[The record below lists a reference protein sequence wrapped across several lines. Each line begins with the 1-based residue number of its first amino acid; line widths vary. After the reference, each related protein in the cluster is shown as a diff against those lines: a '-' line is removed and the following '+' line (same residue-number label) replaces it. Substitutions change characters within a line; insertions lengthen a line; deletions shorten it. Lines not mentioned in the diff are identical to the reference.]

1 MKKYTIYILTLSC
14 SWVLLS
20 SCEDF
25 LNKTDPTVLVADNF
39 YQTETQVIQAV
50 NGVYGQLQPLISNQW
65 QYNEF
70 TTDNTTLHFNEAD
83 RGQGPSLE
91 ALEFWQINSSTGNV
105 TSLYNSI
112 YGALVN
118 VNTTLAKL
126 PDSNASD
133 EIKRRSEGELKFIRA
148 YYYFL
153 LVQYFGDVVIITEP
167 LNSPSEAYQYTRQPA
182 ESVYQLVISDLE
194 YAASALPPSY
204 GDADKGRATKGAALS
219 LLGKVYL
226 TRKEYDKAIEQLS
239 PVLNL
244 EYSLL
249 PDYADVFEPANKNH
263 AESIFDV
270 QFQGDNQLGEHSGFI
285 YTFAPRQ
292 SNGAVI
298 NFPGQNGGGWNIPTL
313 EIISSYEA
321 GDLRK
326 SVSLKEGYTNLEG
339 EWVAIPFINK
349 FNHPHSIRGV
359 TNDNWPVLRYAD
371 VLLMLAE
378 AINELEG
385 PTAEAYE
392 HLNAVRERAGLDLL
406 SGLNQETFRTAVLKE
421 RRLELAFENH
431 RWFDLKRTMN
441 PTEMAAFL
449 NAYGEYEKNHLTTPR
464 FGIPFS
470 PADFKFEPHEVLF
483 PIPADQIRINPE
495 LTQNPGY

>member
-1 MKKYTIYILTLSC
+1 MKKHPIYILTLSC
-14 SWVLLS
+14 SLVILTA
-20 SCEDF
+20 CEDF
-25 LNKTDPTVLVADNF
+25 LNKTDPTVLVSDNF
-39 YQTETQVIQAV
+39 YKTETQVIQAV
-50 NGVYGQLQPLISNQW
+50 NGVYGQLQPIISNQW

-70 TTDNTTLHFNEAD
+70 ITDNTTLHFNEAD

-91 ALEFWQINSSTGNV
+91 ALEFWQINPSTGNI
-105 TSLYNSI
+105 TSLYNGI
-112 YGALVN
+112 YAALAN

-126 PDSNASD
+126 PESNASA
-133 EIKRRSEGELKFIRA
+133 EIKNRSEGELKFIRA

-167 LNSPSEAYQYTRQPA
+167 LNSPGEAYTYARQPA

-194 YAASALPPSY
+194 FASSSLPPSY
-204 GDADKGRATKGAALS
+204 SNIDKGRATKGAALS

-226 TRKEYDKAIEQLS
+226 TRKEYDKAVNQLRQ
-239 PVLNL
+239 VLSL
-244 EYSLL
+244 GYSLL

-263 AESIFDV
+263 AESVFDV

-298 NFPGQNGGGWNIPTL
+298 DFPGQNGGGWNIPTL
-313 EIISSYEA
+313 EIISSYED
-321 GDLRK
+321 GDKRK
-326 SVSLKEGYTNLEG
+326 DASLKEGYTNLEG
-339 EWVAIPFINK
+339 QWVAIPFINK
-349 FNHPHSIRGV
+349 YNHPHSIRNV

-385 PTAEAYE
+385 ASSEAYE
-392 HLNAVRERAGLDLL
+392 YLNVVRERAGLDALN
-406 SGLNQETFRTAVLKE
+406 GLNQETFRTAVLKE

-431 RWFDLKRTMN
+431 RWFDLKRTME
-441 PTEMAAFL
+441 PAEMATFL

-470 PADFKFEPHEVLF
+470 AADFKFEPHEALF

>member
-1 MKKYTIYILTLSC
+1 MKKHPIYILTLSC
-14 SWVLLS
+14 SLVILS

-25 LNKTDPTVLVADNF
+25 LNKTDPTVLVSDNF
-39 YQTETQVIQAV
+39 YKTETQVIQAV
-50 NGVYGQLQPLISNQW
+50 NGVYGQLQPIISNQW

-70 TTDNTTLHFNEAD
+70 ITDNTTLHFNEAD

-91 ALEFWQINSSTGNV
+91 ALEFWQINPSTGNI

-112 YGALVN
+112 YAALAN

-126 PDSNASD
+126 PESNASA
-133 EIKRRSEGELKFIRA
+133 EIKNRSEGELKFIRA

-167 LNSPSEAYQYTRQPA
+167 LNSPGEAYTYARQPA

-194 YAASALPPSY
+194 FASSSLPPSY
-204 GDADKGRATKGAALS
+204 SNIDKGRATKGAALS

-226 TRKEYDKAIEQLS
+226 TRKEYDKAVNQLRQ
-239 PVLNL
+239 VLSL
-244 EYSLL
+244 GYSLL

-263 AESIFDV
+263 AESVFDV

-298 NFPGQNGGGWNIPTL
+298 DFPGQNGGGWNIPTL
-313 EIISSYEA
+313 EIISSYED
-321 GDLRK
+321 GDKRK
-326 SVSLKEGYTNLEG
+326 DVSLKEGYTNLEG
-339 EWVAIPFINK
+339 QWVAIPFINK
-349 FNHPHSIRGV
+349 YNHPHSIRNV

-385 PTAEAYE
+385 PSSEAYE
-392 HLNAVRERAGLDLL
+392 YLNVVRERAGLDPLN
-406 SGLNQETFRTAVLKE
+406 GLNQETFRTAVLKE

-431 RWFDLKRTMN
+431 RWFDLKRTM
-441 PTEMAAFL
+441 TSAEMATFL

-470 PADFKFEPHEVLF
+470 AADFKFEPHEALF

>member
-1 MKKYTIYILTLSC
+1 MKKYPVYILATPLLLG
-14 SWVLLS
+14 LLS

-50 NGVYGQLQPLISNQW
+50 NGVYGSLQPIISNQW

-83 RGQGPSLE
+83 RGQGSSLE
-91 ALEFWQINSSTGNV
+91 ALEFWQINPSTGNI
-105 TSLYNSI
+105 TNLYNSI

-126 PDSNASD
+126 PESNASD
-133 EIKRRSEGELKFIRA
+133 EIKQRSEGELKFIRA

-167 LNSPSEAYQYTRQPA
+167 LNSPSDAFNYTRQPA
-182 ESVYQLVISDLE
+182 ESVYQLVISDLA
-194 YAASALPPSY
+194 YAASTLPPSY
-204 GDADKGRATKGAALS
+204 GDTDKGRATKGAALS

-226 TRKEYDKAIEQLS
+226 TRKEYAKAIDQLR
-239 PVLNL
+239 PVLSL
-244 EYSLL
+244 GYTLL

-263 AESIFDV
+263 AESVFDV

-298 NFPGQNGGGWNIPTL
+298 DFPGQNGGGWNIPTL
-313 EIISSYEA
+313 EIISSFEE
-321 GDLRK
+321 GDKRK
-326 SVSLKEGYTNLEG
+326 EVSLKEGYTNLEG

-349 FNHPHSIRGV
+349 YNHPHSIRGV

-385 PTAEAYE
+385 PSSEAYE
-392 HLNAVRERAGLDLL
+392 FLNAVRERAGLDPL

-431 RWFDLKRTMN
+431 RWFDLKRTMS
-441 PTEMAAFL
+441 PEEMAAFL

-470 PADFKFEPHEVLF
+470 PADFKFEPYEVLF

>member
-91 ALEFWQINSSTGNV
+91 ALEFWQINSSTGNI

-204 GDADKGRATKGAALS
+204 RDADKGRATKGAALS

-226 TRKEYDKAIEQLS
+226 TRKEYDKAIEQLR

-244 EYSLL
+244 GYSLL

-298 NFPGQNGGGWNIPTL
+298 DFPGQNGGGWNIPTL

-326 SVSLKEGYTNLEG
+326 AVSLKEGYTNLEG

-349 FNHPHSIRGV
+349 FN
-359 TNDNWPVLRYAD
+359 
-371 VLLMLAE
+371 
-378 AINELEG
+378 
-385 PTAEAYE
+385 
-392 HLNAVRERAGLDLL
+392 
-406 SGLNQETFRTAVLKE
+406 
-421 RRLELAFENH
+421 
-431 RWFDLKRTMN
+431 
-441 PTEMAAFL
+441 
-449 NAYGEYEKNHLTTPR
+449 
-464 FGIPFS
+464 
-470 PADFKFEPHEVLF
+470 
-483 PIPADQIRINPE
+483 
-495 LTQNPGY
+495 